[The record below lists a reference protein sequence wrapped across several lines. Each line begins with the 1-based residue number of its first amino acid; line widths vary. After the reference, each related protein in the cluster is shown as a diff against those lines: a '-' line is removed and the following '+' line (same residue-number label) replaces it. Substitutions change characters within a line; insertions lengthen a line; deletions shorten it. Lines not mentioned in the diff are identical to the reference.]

1 MISGHRK
8 AGEEYPLYRF
18 DCDHL
23 SVLPATGTNVHR
35 IERAV
40 AAFLAAQRWEIT

>member
-1 MISGHRK
+1 MITGHQ
-8 AGEEYPLYRF
+8 AGAEYPLYRS

-23 SVLPATGTNVHR
+23 SVVPTARADEHR

-40 AAFLAAQRWEIT
+40 AAFLAIRHWEIT

>member
-1 MISGHRK
+1 M
-8 AGEEYPLYRF
+8 ACEEYPLYRS

-23 SVLPATGTNVHR
+23 GVVPTTGTNAHR

-40 AAFLAAQRWEIT
+40 AAFLAIQRWEIT

>member
-8 AGEEYPLYRF
+8 AGEEYPLYRS

-23 SVLPATGTNVHR
+23 SVVPTTGADEHR
-35 IERAV
+35 TERSV
-40 AAFLAAQRWEIT
+40 AAFLAIQRWEIT